1 MNPNMNDIY
10 EHNILWIRDFKIKYL
25 TYKANNTYSVLIIML
40 HYWEPLEQTHTH
52 THTLYFIGLIW
63 ITWADSPG
71 YREMTLLIHIL
82 HSIWG
87 LGILSYLMSFGTWV
101 LSGLMSFGTWGQIKK
116 KKKALWFFLF
126 KQCYSRSLGFWKW
139 HVLFYA
145 SITVLLKVSVHNFPT
160 CFKCGVLIDSL
171 FQVK

>member
-25 TYKANNTYSVLIIML
+25 TYKANNTFSVLIIML

-116 KKKALWFFLF
+116 KKKH
-126 KQCYSRSLGFWKW
+126 YGFSCLNNATVGVWDSENDMYY
-139 HVLFYA
+139 FMQA
-145 SITVLLKVSVHNFPT
+145 SPF
-160 CFKCGVLIDSL
+160 C
-171 FQVK
+171 